1 MPEDPDEPVS
11 VLRAPPAARPL
22 GGLLSWAERGI
33 DALWGSRFNPLYRS
47 GALAIGLFLVA
58 LVTGVYLLFFYRVGA
73 PYESVLAISTQ
84 VPLGSLIRS
93 LHRYAS
99 DGAMLAT
106 LFHVLRMFVEG
117 KAHGPR
123 ILAWT
128 SGVILIALMMII
140 GVTGYVMVW
149 DEYGRALALA
159 GAEILDLLPML
170 GQPMARAFT
179 SARPLGSSF
188 FFLNL
193 FFHLALP
200 LALLGGL
207 WLHTLKLSQPAWL
220 PKRDVL
226 LVITGSLALLSFLWP
241 APLAPPADPL
251 RLTDAVPND
260 WFYAPWLPLAWALSP
275 GAFTGLAV
283 ALAAGLLL
291 APWWW
296 KPPKERAPRVSE
308 HVEERCEGCEQCVKD
323 CPYEAITM
331 VPRTRGRGSEQV
343 ARVDP
348 NLCTGCGVCAASC
361 SQLAIGPPHVSAR
374 FQLQEAIAL
383 RRTESQAQLAVAFC
397 RNEFSPAALERL
409 QRALP
414 QLACLPYDC
423 IGALHTS
430 VLAVLTRRFRGV
442 FVLACAPGTC
452 ERRLGDALAL
462 ERHAGPRGPKLRSS
476 RLDPQVVRV
485 SRHSQGEERLLLRE
499 LRDFARERGLE
510 VEADIPGSRHGAV
523 VRWLGAAA
531 LALGALLAVGFLS
544 TKTVAPSEGTDHAV
558 LSIDFTLPVQGNE
571 VCRTPTEA
579 EQAALPLHM
588 RVPRVCE
595 RSLARYRVRVTL
607 DGAPIFDEE
616 VQGAATSHRQFFLLR
631 RAFSVEPGT
640 RSVSAEI
647 EPLGDPA
654 VRPSRLSLPAT
665 LSRGHAV
672 LLSFDPA
679 HGLEAHLPNPVPSV
693 APSGTPGR
701 SRPVPEAR
709 REE

>member
-1 MPEDPDEPVS
+1 MPEDPDDHS
-11 VLRAPPAARPL
+11 TVLCAPPAARPL
-22 GGLLSWAERGI
+22 GVVLAWAERGV

-73 PYESVLAISTQ
+73 PYQSVRAISTE
-84 VPLGSLIRS
+84 VPLGSLMRS

-106 LFHVLRMFVEG
+106 AFHVLRMFVEG

-128 SGVILIALMMII
+128 SGVILLGLMMAI
-140 GVTGYVMVW
+140 GVTGYVMIW
-149 DEYGRALALA
+149 DEYARALALA
-159 GAEILDLLPML
+159 GAEMIDLLPML

-179 SARPLGSSF
+179 SNRPLGSSF

-207 WLHTLKLSQPAWL
+207 WLHTLKLSRPAWL
-220 PKRDVL
+220 PKWDVL
-226 LVITGSLALLSFLWP
+226 LVISGALLVLSLVWP

-260 WFYAPWLPLAWALSP
+260 WFYTPWLPLAWALSP

-283 ALAAGLLL
+283 FLTVGLLL

-296 KPPKERAPRVSE
+296 KPPAERAPRVSE

-323 CPYEAITM
+323 CPYDAITM
-331 VPRTRGRGSEQV
+331 VPRTKGEGSELV

-348 NLCTGCGVCAASC
+348 SLCTGCGVCAASC

-374 FQLQEAIAL
+374 LQLHEAIAL
-383 RRTESQAQLAVAFC
+383 RRAESEAELAVAFC
-397 RNEFSPAALERL
+397 RNEFSPALVERL
-409 QRALP
+409 RQMVPR
-414 QLACLPYDC
+414 LAFLPYDC

-452 ERRLGDALAL
+452 ERRLGDSLAF
-462 ERHAGPRGPKLRSS
+462 ERHAGARGPKLRSS
-476 RLDPQVVRV
+476 RLDPQAVRV
-485 SRHSQGEERLLLRE
+485 SRRSQGEERLLVRE

-510 VEADIPGSRHGAV
+510 VNEPAPSVAPR
-523 VRWLGAAA
+523 RLGAAI
-531 LALGALLAVGFLS
+531 LGLVSLLAVGLLS
-544 TKTVAPSEGTDHAV
+544 TWSAPPPKGADQALLRV
-558 LSIDFTLPVQGNE
+558 DFTLPATGQE

-588 RVPRVCE
+588 RVPRICE
-595 RSLARYRVRVTL
+595 RSPARYRVSVTA
-607 DGAPIFDEE
+607 DGAALLDEE
-616 VQGAATSHRQFFLLR
+616 VQGSKRSDREFFLLR
-631 RAFSVEPGT
+631 REFAVEPGRRMIAAQIRPLEDPT
-640 RSVSAEI
+640 ASA
-647 EPLGDPA
+647 
-654 VRPSRLSLPAT
+654 STLSLQAA
-665 LSRGHAV
+665 LSAGHAV

-679 HGLEAHLPNPVPSV
+679 HGLEAHVPHPVSAV
-693 APSGTPGR
+693 AP
-701 SRPVPEAR
+701 AR
-709 REE
+709 TGVTEEE

>member
-1 MPEDPDEPVS
+1 MPDDPDDERRVE
-11 VLRAPPAARPL
+11 RAPPAARPL
-22 GGLLSWAERGI
+22 GRALAWMERGV
-33 DALWGSRFNPLYRS
+33 DALWGSRFNPLYKS

-73 PYESVLAISTQ
+73 PYQSVRAISTE
-84 VPLGSLIRS
+84 VPLGSLMRS

-106 LFHVLRMFVEG
+106 AFHVLRMFVEG

-128 SGVILIALMMII
+128 SGVILLGIMMFI
-140 GVTGYVMVW
+140 GLTGYVMIW
-149 DEYGRALALA
+149 DEYARALALA

-179 SARPLGSSF
+179 SNRPLGSSF

-226 LVITGSLALLSFLWP
+226 LVITAALVVLSLMWP

-260 WFYAPWLPLAWALSP
+260 WFYTPWLPLAWALSP
-275 GAFTGLAV
+275 GVFTGLAV
-283 ALAAGLLL
+283 FLTVGFLL

-296 KPPKERAPRVSE
+296 KPPAERAPRVSQ

-323 CPYEAITM
+323 CPYDAITM
-331 VPRTRGRGSEQV
+331 VPRTKGEGSELV

-348 NLCTGCGVCAASC
+348 GLCTGCGVCAASC

-374 FQLQEAIAL
+374 FQLQEAILL
-383 RRTESQAQLAVAFC
+383 RRAESEAQLAVIFC
-397 RNEFSPAALERL
+397 RNEFSSASIERL
-409 QRALP
+409 EKAVP
-414 QLACLPYDC
+414 HLAFLPYDC

-430 VLAVLTRRFRGV
+430 VLAVLTRRFKGV

-452 ERRLGDALAL
+452 ERRLGESLAF
-462 ERHAGPRGPKLRSS
+462 ERHAGDRGPKLRSS
-476 RLDPQVVRV
+476 RLDPQAVFV
-485 SRHSQGEERLLLRE
+485 SRHSQGEERLLTRE
-499 LRDFARERGLE
+499 LRQFARARGLE
-510 VEADIPGSRHGAV
+510 VNESASATGRGAAP
-523 VRWLGAAA
+523 RWLGAAA
-531 LALGALLAVGFLS
+531 LTLVSLLALGFLS
-544 TKTVAPSEGTDHAV
+544 TQAVSPTEGADRALLRV
-558 LSIDFTLPVQGNE
+558 DFTLPATSQE

-588 RVPRVCE
+588 RVPRICQ
-595 RSLARYRVRVTL
+595 RSPARYRVRVAV
-607 DGAPIFDEE
+607 DGAPVLDEE
-616 VQGAATSHRQFFLLR
+616 VQGSRGSDREFFLLR
-631 RAFSVEPGT
+631 QEFPIEPGE
-640 RSVSAEI
+640 RALSVQI
-647 EPLGDPA
+647 TPLEDPT
-654 VRPSRLSLPAT
+654 VPPSTLSLPAT
-665 LSRGHAV
+665 LSAGHAV

-679 HGLEAHLPNPVPSV
+679 HGLEAHVPNPVSSV
-693 APSGTPGR
+693 DPSGTPAH
-701 SRPVPEAR
+701 SRPGPEATQ
-709 REE
+709 EE